1 MEKQNDTP
9 ETNFEN
15 AASVGASLK
24 RARLAQKK
32 TLDIVSKALCI
43 RKIYIKAIEE
53 NNYDELHPVPYGI
66 GFVRSYAEYLG
77 LNSEPIVQRYKE
89 EAMPQKK
96 EESSKNTSVSSHK
109 IVTMPNRRQILIG
122 IFIIFGIYLI
132 WLLSYCQTETEM
144 EQTNLQTIKTVE
156 TPADAEKDFPLPELP
171 ILTIPDKNSTITED
185 VATDT
190 ETSAPTTENTNENSA
205 QISQIKITEESY
217 DDTSI
222 KANLPETNS
231 RVVVKF
237 KGESWLEIR
246 DDKKI
251 YITGIF
257 EKDYVYNVP
266 DLPGLKLS
274 VGRYYNVDIYI
285 DGKLTT
291 VARPRKQTNIDLDS
305 FLNH

>member
-1 MEKQNDTP
+1 M
-9 ETNFEN
+9 
-15 AASVGASLK
+15 
-24 RARLAQKK
+24 
-32 TLDIVSKALCI
+32 I
-43 RKIYIKAIEE
+43 
-53 NNYDELHPVPYGI
+53 
-66 GFVRSYAEYLG
+66 
-77 LNSEPIVQRYKE
+77 
-89 EAMPQKK
+89 
-96 EESSKNTSVSSHK
+96 
-109 IVTMPNRRQILIG
+109 
-122 IFIIFGIYLI
+122 
-132 WLLSYCQTETEM
+132 
-144 EQTNLQTIKTVE
+144 
-156 TPADAEKDFPLPELP
+156 
-171 ILTIPDKNSTITED
+171 
-185 VATDT
+185 
-190 ETSAPTTENTNENSA
+190 
-205 QISQIKITEESY
+205 
-217 DDTSI
+217 SI